1 MAIQEISNLNAITQ
15 EFARST
21 QDAGSGPGGSPY
33 MEARE
38 FAARLGDHAQF
49 AVGEFKVDAAGAAD
63 GVEVTLGFQ
72 PKFLCAY
79 NVSTN
84 ETFFKFLTDAFFDT
98 NNNNEKKAAN
108 RVAGGTSTVKD
119 NTFMF
124 TKIDG
129 SGFGTSDNPG
139 LGGFSLRKEEAVDTE
154 IYAYI
159 AIG

>member
-49 AVGEFKVDAAGAAD
+49 AVGEFTVDADGAAN

-84 ETFFKFLTDAFFDT
+84 ETFFKFLTNAFLIP
-98 NNNNEKKAAN
+98 A
-108 RVAGGTSTVKD
+108 
-119 NTFMF
+119 
-124 TKIDG
+124 TK
-129 SGFGTSDNPG
+129 
-139 LGGFSLRKEEAVDTE
+139 RKQRSE
-154 IYAYI
+154 
-159 AIG
+159 